1 MGHSH
6 FLRILLISSVLALC
20 FSQGIFGRKIMSF
33 EEEAFVVSLEVL
45 EDVEKNMKIKER
57 VLIQVMD
64 YPDPEPNPRNGRLLS
79 PPPST
84 KP

>member
-6 FLRILLISSVLALC
+6 FLRILFISSVLALC

-33 EEEAFVVSLEVL
+33 DEKEDFSVPLK
-45 EDVEKNMKIKER
+45 DVEKNMEIKER

-64 YPDPEPNPRNGRLLS
+64 YPDPEPNPRNGRLS

-84 KP
+84 RP